1 MYISTLKLLNF
12 RSFKG
17 EQEFHFTD
25 GKNFVVGNNNVGK
38 TTIFEAVDFLF
49 NDLKRNQ
56 EIDYLI
62 NNESKNKEMYVMITF
77 SDLSDEIKESK
88 RLKPYVTDNGTLTLI
103 RGNQVPTIDTKG
115 KHVISNHK
123 TLLYQNA
130 DSHEFYNPTGIN
142 NATKPYFDPTIV
154 YANDHNEDYQDF
166 KTSGLL
172 GKLLKL
178 EAKDL
183 LDSDEF
189 KVVQQ
194 KFNDLIEQDGGLQ
207 SHLSSLKEFM
217 EKSIADQ
224 FGKVSL
230 NFNFEIPAMDSII
243 KNGRVFAKDKN
254 GEQDISE
261 KGSGLQRALTLA
273 VIQAYATFAK
283 KADAMQFFIDEPE
296 LYMHPIAQDNLLNA
310 LDELSK
316 QDNQIFLNTH
326 SPYILRHFNS
336 ERDSVVILSND
347 SNEQRV
353 RQMESL
359 IFRPTSIGE
368 ITYKAFGVPTV
379 DLHQRLYNFIENKV
393 IYEDKSQVM
402 KKGRYRKVN
411 SEVLFS
417 DYLDQ
422 NYKELLTYKDFR
434 SRFTKNS
441 NNNGWASIKCYPLS
455 YIVRNEID
463 HPDVYLE
470 DDTGTND
477 FKEEDLKESIQELFK
492 IYDKEFTK

>member
-1 MYISTLKLLNF
+1 MYISNLELLNF

-17 EQEFHFTD
+17 THEFYFTN
-25 GKNFVVGNNNVGK
+25 GKNFIVGNNNVGK
-38 TTIFEAVDFLF
+38 TTIFEAIDFLF
-49 NDLKRNQ
+49 NGLKRNQ
-56 EIDYLI
+56 EIDDLI
-62 NNESKNKEMYVMITF
+62 NNESKDQEMHVMITF
-77 SDLSDEIKESK
+77 SDLSDDVKKSSK
-88 RLKPYVTDNGTLTLI
+88 IQPYITSNGTLTLI
-103 RGNQVPTIDTKG
+103 RGNKIPAVNTKG
-115 KHVISNHK
+115 KHVILDYK

-130 DSHEFYNPTGIN
+130 SSHEFYNPTGIS
-142 NATKPYFDPTIV
+142 NATKPYFNPTIV

-166 KTSGLL
+166 RASSLL

-183 LDSDEF
+183 LNSDEF
-189 KVVQQ
+189 KAVQQ

-224 FGKVSL
+224 FGKVAL

-273 VIQAYATFAK
+273 VIQAYANFAK

-296 LYMHPIAQDNLLNA
+296 LYMHPIAQDSLLDA

-326 SPYILRHFNS
+326 SPYILGHFNS
-336 ERDSVVILSND
+336 KRDSVVILSNK
-347 SNEQRV
+347 EGQKRI

-359 IFRPTSIGE
+359 IFKPTSIGE
-368 ITYKAFGVPTV
+368 ITYKAFSVPTV
-379 DLHQRLYNFIENKV
+379 DLHQRLYSVIENKV
-393 IYEDKSQVM
+393 IYTDQ
-402 KKGRYRKVN
+402 KVN
-411 SEVLFS
+411 SEKTFS
-417 DYLDQ
+417 DYLV
-422 NYKELLTYKDFR
+422 KKYKDIVTLQSFR
-434 SRFTKNS
+434 QRFTKQNKS
-441 NNNGWASIKCYPLS
+441 KNGGWVPAQNKPLPF
-455 YIVRNEID
+455 IIRNEID
-463 HPDVYLE
+463 HPDTYLE
-470 DDTGTND
+470 DDTGINKFND
-477 FKEEDLKESIQELFK
+477 DLLKKSIDELFK
-492 IYDKEFTK
+492 IYNKEFPE